1 MKIVSTTNEWL
12 FGDFEEAI
20 KRTKSVDVGIKILD
34 KETFVNDPHY
44 HTSST
49 EYNYILEGKIII
61 DDNTIIKGSA
71 FIYEPYEISNISK
84 VVENTKILVVRFPS
98 APNDKV
104 IL

>member
-1 MKIVSTTNEWL
+1 MRVESTTNDWL

-20 KRTKSVDVGIKILD
+20 KRTKSVDGSIKILD

-49 EYNYILEGKIII
+49 EYNYILEGKIVIG
-61 DDNTIIKGSA
+61 D
-71 FIYEPYEISNISK
+71 
-84 VVENTKILVVRFPS
+84 KILVVRFPS

-104 IL
+104 II